1 MTTETLYADA
11 PAEAALR
18 HTDIPQGLPPEQ
30 HNQTPTRL
38 PRPAGIVPGKIAW
51 NYVIGIGGMH
61 LFALAAFVPW
71 FFSWSGV
78 ILMLIGTHV
87 FGSGINIGY
96 HRLLTH
102 RSFKCPR
109 WVERVFVYLAVC
121 CMEDAPATWVATHRL
136 HHKDSD
142 DQPDPHSPW
151 VSFWWSHMGWLFVHN
166 REVNNA
172 NAFDKFARDIL
183 KDPFYMWM
191 QRGLNWMWLYISHA
205 VAFFA
210 AGFGIGW
217 LAGGTSMAGLQLGLS
232 WLVWCV
238 IVRTVVVWHIT
249 WSVNSFSHLFGYRS
263 FETREES
270 RNNWFVAAIAA
281 GEGWHNNH
289 HDDPT
294 AAANWHRWW
303 EVDISYVTIKALA
316 MMGLAWDLVPR
327 RIDSRRKHQH

>member
-1 MTTETLYADA
+1 MSTDTLTAEI
-11 PAEAALR
+11 PSEAALR
-18 HTDIPQGLPPEQ
+18 HTDIAQGLPPEK
-30 HNQTPTRL
+30 HSAPTRL
-38 PRPAGIVPGKIAW
+38 PKPLGVGEGKIAW
-51 NYVIGIGGMH
+51 NYVIGIGGLH
-61 LFALAAFVPW
+61 LLSLAAFVPW
-71 FFSWSGV
+71 LFSWSGV
-78 ILMLIGTHV
+78 LIMLVGTHV

-109 WVERVFVYLAVC
+109 WVERFFVFLAIC
-121 CMEDAPATWVATHRL
+121 CLEDAPATWVATHRL

-151 VSFWWSHMGWLFVHN
+151 VNFWWSHMGWLFFHN
-166 REVNNA
+166 RDINNWG
-172 NAFDKFARDIL
+172 AFDKFARDIL
-183 KDPFYMWM
+183 KDPFYMWL
-191 QRGLNWMWLYISHA
+191 QRGLNWFWIYAAHA
-205 VAFFA
+205 AAFFA

-217 LAGGTSMAGLQLGLS
+217 LGGGTPMAGLQLGLS

-238 IVRTVVVWHIT
+238 IVRTVIVWHIT
-249 WSVNSFSHLFGYRS
+249 WSVNSFSHVFGYRS

-294 AAANWHRWW
+294 AASNWHRWW
-303 EVDISYVTIKALA
+303 EIDLSYLA
-316 MMGLAWDLVPR
+316 IWGMSKLGLAWDISPR
-327 RIDSRRKHQH
+327 RINARRKG

>member
-1 MTTETLYADA
+1 MSIDTVTAEI
-11 PAEAALR
+11 PPEAALR
-18 HTDIPQGLPPEQ
+18 HTDIAQGLPPE
-30 HNQTPTRL
+30 HHAALARL
-38 PRPAGIVPGKIAW
+38 PKPLGVGEGKIAW
-51 NYVIGIGGMH
+51 NYVIGILGLH
-61 LFALAAFVPW
+61 ILALFACVPW
-71 FFSWSGV
+71 LFSWSGFW
-78 ILMLIGTHV
+78 IMLVGTHV

-109 WVERVFVYLAVC
+109 SVERFFVTLAIC
-121 CMEDAPATWVATHRL
+121 CLEDAPATWVATHRL

-151 VSFWWSHMGWLFVHN
+151 VNFWWSHVGWLFYHN
-166 REVNNA
+166 RDINNWG
-172 NAFDKFARDIL
+172 AFDKFARDVL
-183 KDPFYMWM
+183 RDPFYMWL
-191 QRGLNWMWLYISHA
+191 QRGFNWLWIYTAHA

-217 LAGGTSMAGLQLGLS
+217 WWGGTTMAGLQLGLS

-238 IVRTVVVWHIT
+238 IVRTVAVWHIT

-294 AAANWHRWW
+294 AASNWHRWW
-303 EVDISYVTIKALA
+303 ELDLSYLLIKTLEKL
-316 MMGLAWDLVPR
+316 GLAWDISPR
-327 RIDSRRKHQH
+327 RIDARRKS